1 MYTEATGNT
10 ATYVQV
16 SQTEAIWDNDDSKW
30 DFNGNFYASQW
41 DILTKSYTEAS
52 GNSIIYEEVIP
63 SESVWDSGA
72 TTWDLSG
79 NVVTSNWDT

>member
-1 MYTEATGNT
+1 MYTEATGNA
-10 ATYVQV
+10 ATYIQV
-16 SQTEAIWDNDDSKW
+16 SQTEAIWDNGDSKW
-30 DFNGNFYASQW
+30 DFNGNIYATQW
-41 DILTKSYTEAS
+41 DILTQSYSEAT
-52 GNSIIYEEVIP
+52 GNSTIYDEVLP